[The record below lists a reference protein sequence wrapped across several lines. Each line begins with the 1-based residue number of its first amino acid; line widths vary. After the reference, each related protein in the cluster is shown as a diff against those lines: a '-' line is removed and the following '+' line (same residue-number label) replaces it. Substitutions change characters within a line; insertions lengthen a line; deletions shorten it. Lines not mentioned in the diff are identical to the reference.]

1 MSSKTSVKDLK
12 KLTPEQ
18 KARIELQEVQSA
30 LQAPLQF
37 GTDKFLINVNGKNS
51 KIKSNNNAIV
61 KYTLEQPIKLD
72 IGDRV
77 TLLDSFVEERGLA
90 IDTISINDDIEEEIR
105 FLYYMQGDLR
115 NSINVAGQ
123 EPQIGLGA
131 DQEFAPYPAFYQ
143 DCQTPDTNPN
153 LKGGQIR
160 DNTLP
165 LGRQGYSLLNMPAK
179 FMTCFPQQNYIDR
192 GANCNMNLFGVAPGT
207 DGFGGEPF
215 ATTGANGQP
224 YYLMEMYNP
233 YENGVGDGF
242 PANAL
247 EQQDVQ
253 KIWYRPLYGS
263 TKIKVPA
270 GNYSVSALAD
280 LINKQ
285 LNGSITREKT
295 GIQVDRLTDK
305 LHYNTDEYGFQ
316 QTIPFF
322 KGTASKSFREESNV
336 TPVEFNPDVEYIGA
350 DTHQGFQRRKGDIVT
365 PMYFNPNLAGN
376 QINFTNFRKPVDGTP
391 VDNTLTY
398 RYRNNTRLNDANT
411 QNFDKGTIKNPW
423 WLGDPSIAS
432 GLGTSVIA
440 NNYDRTLWNPN
451 SSNDQKYY
459 RFNNNFYLH
468 LDGLRAMFNEDF
480 YYGNK
485 NFTETG
491 SYEYYEP
498 TYMPT
503 LGDTLQCRQGGRGAY
518 YRDNDVQVYNF
529 HGYPEEELKHPE
541 DRKYF
546 YDNKPEDYQ
555 FQALF
560 PCVGSMN
567 TGSPKNIAE
576 LDAST
581 TIGTFQ
587 QFAGTTAFNI
597 AYDTG
602 KTNRF
607 SISNLHEPYKLP
619 SRTPDNKNDTHLGG
633 QQGTMFNSPMFFRT
647 IGSSAGYLP
656 QVLPPSPNC
665 GIYPIDSAGGIAVN
679 NFSFSTIKE
688 TNIYKNLI
696 AEIAQNN
703 TSNAYFQCR
712 REKLIYDLFT
722 KPYDEFFNSED
733 EAKEA
738 WSKTLWSRL
747 GFSYEQL
754 GNVSNNLEKIYT
766 FTNPPA
772 GDNGIFDP
780 VINPRIIRHTG
791 IVTHNQFNYTFI
803 PSSSG
808 LGVGNPY
815 FSTSSESLP
824 QNYGLRAYSSSID
837 LAVIKPLQG
846 YAIDGAVQNNI
857 HILCDSEPINA
868 ESFPSLNDGDNYF
881 LIESDIVKRNAK
893 DSNSNDTTIVAV
905 MSKENATNDTIFS
918 INPITFSITE
928 PKLLASIEVRIK
940 NPDGS
945 LASSD
950 IIGKNNGFVFQVEKS
965 IKPATIP
972 MQSF

>member
-51 KIKSNNNAIV
+51 KIKSNNNAII

-72 IGDRV
+72 IGDRI

-131 DQEFAPYPAFYQ
+131 DQEFAPYPAFFQ
-143 DCQTPDTNPN
+143 DCQSPDFYVLLNEP
-153 LKGGQIR
+153 QVR
-160 DNTLP
+160 DPHLP
-165 LGRQGYSLLNMPAK
+165 ANRSGFSLLNMPGK
-179 FMTCFPQQNYIDR
+179 YMTCFPQANYIDR
-192 GANCNMNLFGVAPGT
+192 GANCNFNLYGVKPGT
-207 DGFGGEPF
+207 DGFGSQPF
-215 ATTGANGQP
+215 VNSGSNGQP
-224 YYLMEMYNP
+224 YYLMEMFNP
-233 YENGVGDGF
+233 YENGVGDGY

-247 EQQDVQ
+247 DQIETQ
-253 KIWYRPLYGS
+253 KVWYRPLYGS
-263 TKIKVPA
+263 TTIKIPA

-280 LINKQ
+280 LVNKQ
-285 LNGSITREKT
+285 LNGSLTKDKSGLE
-295 GIQVDRLTDK
+295 VDRLTNK
-305 LHYNTDEYGFQ
+305 LHFEEDQYGFQ
-316 QTIPFF
+316 QTTPYFR
-322 KGTASKSFREESNV
+322 GTASNSYKEPPSPEI
-336 TPVEFNPDVEYIGA
+336 FNPDVKYIGA
-350 DTHQGFQRRKGDIVT
+350 DTFQGFQRRRGDIVT
-365 PMYFNPNLAGN
+365 PVFFNPNLAGN
-376 QINFTNFRKPVDGTP
+376 QINFTNFRVPVDGTP
-391 VDNTLTY
+391 TDPDLTY
-398 RYRNNTRLNDANT
+398 KYRNNTRLNDT
-411 QNFDKGTIKNPW
+411 QNQIDIDANPPLETPW
-423 WLGDPSIAS
+423 WLGDPALSV
-432 GLGTSVIA
+432 GKGTSVIA
-440 NNYDRTLWNPN
+440 NNYDRVLWNAN
-451 SSNDQKYY
+451 SSNKQKYY

-468 LDGLRAMFNEDF
+468 LDGLRAMFDEEY

-491 SYEYYEP
+491 SMQYYDP
-498 TYMPT
+498 SYMPI
-503 LGDTLQCRQGGRGAY
+503 LGDLLQCRQGSRGAY
-518 YRDNDVQVYNF
+518 YLNNDVNDYNF
-529 HGYPEEELKHPE
+529 HGYPNQEPLAPA
-541 DRKYF
+541 DRKYY
-546 YDNKPEDYQ
+546 YDPLPEDYQ

-567 TGSPKNIAE
+567 EGTPKQIAE
-576 LDAST
+576 YNASDT
-581 TIGTFQ
+581 NGVYQ

-597 AYDTG
+597 SYDTG

-633 QQGTMFNSPMFFRT
+633 QQGTLFNTPLFFRT
-647 IGSSAGYLP
+647 SGTAEKYRPDIF
-656 QVLPPSPNC
+656 PPSNYS
-665 GIYPIDSAGGIAVN
+665 GIYPVDSAGGIAIN
-679 NFSFSTIKE
+679 NFSFSTIKN
-688 TNIYKNLI
+688 TKVYKNLI
-696 AEIAQNN
+696 SEIEQYN

-722 KPYDEFFNSED
+722 KPYDEFFANEN
-733 EAKEA
+733 EAKVA
-738 WSKTLWSRL
+738 WQDTIWNRL
-747 GFSYEQL
+747 GFSYDQL
-754 GNVSNNLEKIYT
+754 GNVSSNLEKIYT
-766 FTNPPA
+766 FTNPLP
-772 GDNGIFDP
+772 GDRGIFDP
-780 VINPRIIRHTG
+780 PVEPRILKQKG
-791 IVTHNQFNYTFI
+791 IITHNQFNYTFI

-808 LGVGNPY
+808 LGTGNPY

-824 QNYGLRAYSSSID
+824 QNYGLRGYSATID
-837 LAVIKPLQG
+837 DALVAPLKGQNANG
-846 YAIDGAVQNNI
+846 AIQNNI
-857 HILCDSEPINA
+857 HILCDSEPITA
-868 ESFPSLNDGDNYF
+868 ETFPSLNAGDNYF

-918 INPITFSITE
+918 VNPITFTITE
-928 PKLLASIEVRIK
+928 PKLLPSIEVRIK

-950 IIGKNNGFVFQVEKS
+950 IIGKNNGFVFQIEKS